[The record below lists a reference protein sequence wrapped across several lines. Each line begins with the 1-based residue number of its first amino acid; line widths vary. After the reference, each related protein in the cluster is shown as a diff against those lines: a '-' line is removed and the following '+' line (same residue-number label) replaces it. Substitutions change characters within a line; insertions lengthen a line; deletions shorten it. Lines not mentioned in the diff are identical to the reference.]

1 LPDAIGNLAMQ
12 RLLSRSGIQAKLTI
26 SQHGD
31 PDEREAD
38 RVADRVMRMAE
49 PGPVHSAPSVIQ
61 RKRATCE
68 AGGATCASCDEE
80 EKVRRKESAGQ
91 ASFQSTAA
99 PRGLDLTS
107 APPIVHEALSSPG
120 QPLGTTERAFLE
132 PRFGQDF
139 SGVRVHTGAKA
150 AESAAAVQARAY
162 TVGSDIVFG
171 GKESASDLPILA
183 HELTHVVQQSGAS
196 PALQRLAYCTDFLE
210 QTRRPGVRENTVRD
224 SLAADAAPFGTV
236 ETELFIPAG
245 SFDPWRTIPGPRR
258 DPSVTH
264 PQIIDPIIRK
274 IGQSQGDGR
283 ADIGLL
289 DGETL
294 EVIEVKEATWNM
306 GLEAESQLSNYL
318 SKAEDSPDVV
328 NELWRARD
336 HPADEITSV
345 TAMPMT
351 RLSLEPNP
359 RAIGIGGQLVSL
371 RWCRDG
377 IIVFKVEPP
386 EEEEQEDKKPKDDE
400 PGPSDS
406 IPEHLLKLGEHLA
419 KALAAAGLLDI
430 GLAIAGVLGS
440 IVSSPLVALA
450 AVILGIA
457 FFWDKFKWL
466 GSKIAGAAQWVWDKI
481 AGLAEWVFGR
491 FTWLLGKLYEL
502 GIKLAELGS
511 WLAGK
516 IAWLAG
522 KLAEGLE
529 WIGGKIAAGGRWL
542 GHKIASA
549 AEAIWDWLWGSDVEQ
564 MDPIIIDI
572 PITEETQHCA
582 TVAYEDTIF
591 KLDSDLL
598 FPFDEWELKD
608 DADAPLKQAA
618 AKVGT
623 MLQKDD
629 WIKFEGYT
637 DNIGGAEYNRH
648 LSEQRAEA
656 VRSWFVEHGVVPM
669 SRTRIEG
676 YGKTMARAND
686 EEGRKKDRRV
696 DILLPKHG
704 STKRVCW

>member
-1 LPDAIGNLAMQ
+1 
-12 RLLSRSGIQAKLTI
+12 
-26 SQHGD
+26 
-31 PDEREAD
+31 
-38 RVADRVMRMAE
+38 
-49 PGPVHSAPSVIQ
+49 
-61 RKRATCE
+61 
-68 AGGATCASCDEE
+68 
-80 EKVRRKESAGQ
+80 
-91 ASFQSTAA
+91 
-99 PRGLDLTS
+99 
-107 APPIVHEALSSPG
+107 
-120 QPLGTTERAFLE
+120 
-132 PRFGQDF
+132 
-139 SGVRVHTGAKA
+139 
-150 AESAAAVQARAY
+150 
-162 TVGSDIVFG
+162 
-171 GKESASDLPILA
+171 
-183 HELTHVVQQSGAS
+183 
-196 PALQRLAYCTDFLE
+196 
-210 QTRRPGVRENTVRD
+210 
-224 SLAADAAPFGTV
+224 
-236 ETELFIPAG
+236 
-245 SFDPWRTIPGPRR
+245 
-258 DPSVTH
+258 
-264 PQIIDPIIRK
+264 
-274 IGQSQGDGR
+274 
-283 ADIGLL
+283 
-289 DGETL
+289 
-294 EVIEVKEATWNM
+294 
-306 GLEAESQLSNYL
+306 
-318 SKAEDSPDVV
+318 
-328 NELWRARD
+328 
-336 HPADEITSV
+336 
-345 TAMPMT
+345 
-351 RLSLEPNP
+351 
-359 RAIGIGGQLVSL
+359 
-371 RWCRDG
+371 
-377 IIVFKVEPP
+377 
-386 EEEEQEDKKPKDDE
+386 
-400 PGPSDS
+400 
-406 IPEHLLKLGEHLA
+406 
-419 KALAAAGLLDI
+419 
-430 GLAIAGVLGS
+430 
-440 IVSSPLVALA
+440 VSSPLVALA

-481 AGLAEWVFGR
+481 AGLVEWVFGK
-491 FTWLLGKLYEL
+491 FSWLLGKLYEL

-637 DNIGGAEYNRH
+637 DNIGGAEYNRR